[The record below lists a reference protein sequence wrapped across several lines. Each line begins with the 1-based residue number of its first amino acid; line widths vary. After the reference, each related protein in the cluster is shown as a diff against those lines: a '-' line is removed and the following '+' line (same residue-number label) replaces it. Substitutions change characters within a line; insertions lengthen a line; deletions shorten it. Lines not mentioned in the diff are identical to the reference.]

1 MAAANITSMFQYWK
15 NFNLQEL
22 QKELDSTATELA
34 NRQDESDSSR
44 KRLVEQSREF
54 KKNTSEEV
62 RKSVA
67 QLLKSFQGEVDA
79 LSKRSKAAEGAF
91 LSVYKKLIDVPDPVT
106 VLEQTLAYQ
115 KKLQKAQDLEIE
127 NQKLRETLEEYNH
140 EFAEVKNQ
148 EVTIKNLKEK
158 LKEYEGKIEATA
170 QARAKEK
177 EKELQREFADKERQL
192 QETQMTVAVK
202 LGEAEVKV
210 STLQAALDNALSEL
224 FDVKSKFDEKTAAK
238 SDEMEIVM
246 TDLERSN
253 QKVAETEKE
262 IESLKRQLMSANQS
276 LQLADQ
282 MQKAPNVEQ
291 AIDVLTRSSLEIEL
305 AAKEKEIS
313 QLVEDVQRLQATN
326 AKLRDTS
333 SSQLSKLEEQLS
345 ARDTAF
351 RKLEEKLQSQNDYD
365 ETKREL
371 NVIKATEFNSSN
383 GVDQEGTSNKTLEML
398 LLEKNRALQSE
409 NTTLKVANQE
419 INGNGG
425 FAHAQAFAS
434 MVGHQVA
441 AAYNQKGMT
450 SPQNSQI
457 IQPIIVIPP
466 TFNALTPTTQA
477 SHHFHPA
484 LNPQRPLLP
493 NNIPA
498 VRPMFKSSP
507 NSRDSSSQRSTP
519 NESQA
524 SPSSTIA
531 LNHDPID
538 TIEIARKVKD
548 FLLRNG
554 IGQRVFGEYFLG
566 LSQGSVSDILSRPKP
581 WDKLTLKGREP
592 YIKMLHFL
600 TDPQGKTK
608 LKMINAHR
616 KGREASPQYLPPT
629 QLPTYSSGSTEEAV
643 SNILALARQEIDA
656 QKSHEMSIKSEVANG
671 AHCSQASVRAREAL
685 LQCAELAH
693 QQITETPVRSQSN
706 DPSTSPRHSI
716 SGDCEGE
723 SSSGDDSRGLMRV
736 WRRHMLQPLTTEQF
750 RQSQNLNTVDLCQ
763 EVKDIL
769 FKSGISQKVFGELV
783 LGLSQGSVSDLLSR
797 PKEWGRLT
805 PRGREP
811 YIRMKLWLAE
821 ENNIQKLKEDSAK
834 TGIDGNMDEESQI
847 SSPTHCGT
855 LRQQTPPMPVTP
867 PLNPPPSDSPID
879 LQTNQSQ
886 PSTPNPQTESELYD
900 MFSPEPLP
908 DLPPV
913 RDKAATIEYL
923 DTYELARQVKTVLG
937 MHNVGQ
943 RAFGEAVLG
952 LTQGSVSD
960 LLSKPKM
967 WLKLSMKGREPYIR
981 MHMWLND
988 PNGTE
993 MVKNYKPKRRPKRM
1007 LMMPN
1012 SNSPLSKRPR
1022 VLLSPEE
1029 KATLLEVYLQDPYPS
1044 SEAMNRIAQST
1055 NLSVSTVTNWFHNH
1069 RSRLKRGSA
1078 IEDAEVGSY
1087 MDAFVR
1093 SGGYLDGSTSRN
1105 GSIAD
1110 DEVSIPDS
1118 PLPTMVG
1125 KNQHNQLVVYP
1136 MDSNEKALA
1145 VDNMNSRHQTLG
1157 TTSNSAQ
1164 DIDDEPKD
1172 FSMSTIEKLKIKQEK
1187 ADNSATSATE
1197 STTKP
1202 TDIDTQEK
1210 EELVQDEWEF

>member
-1 MAAANITSMFQYWK
+1 MAAANIASMFQYWK

-34 NRQDESDSSR
+34 SRQDESDSSR

-54 KKNTSEEV
+54 KKNTPEEV
-62 RKSVA
+62 RKAVA
-67 QLLKSFQGEVDA
+67 SLLKSFQGEVDA

-91 LSVYKKLIDVPDPVT
+91 LSVYKKLIDVPDPVS
-106 VLEQTLAYQ
+106 VLEHAQALQ
-115 KKLQKAQDLEIE
+115 KKSQKAQDLEIE

-170 QARAKEK
+170 QTRANEK
-177 EKELQREFADKERQL
+177 EKELQRGFADKERQL

-313 QLVEDVQRLQATN
+313 QLVEDVHRLQAAN
-326 AKLRDTS
+326 AKLREQSTS
-333 SSQLSKLEEQLS
+333 QISKLEEQLTASTS
-345 ARDTAF
+345 AF
-351 RKLEEKLQSQNDYD
+351 KKLEDRLQSQSDY
-365 ETKREL
+365 EEMKREL

-409 NTTLKVANQE
+409 NTTLKVANHE

-441 AAYNQKGMT
+441 AAYKHKGMQ

-466 TFNALTPTTQA
+466 TFNPMSPTPQSSA
-477 SHHFHPA
+477 HHFHPS
-484 LNPQRPLLP
+484 LIQQRPLLS
-493 NNIPA
+493 NNVTAP
-498 VRPMFKSSP
+498 VKPMFKTSPSSKESSSP
-507 NSRDSSSQRSTP
+507 RSTP
-519 NESQA
+519 NESPA
-524 SPSSTIA
+524 TPSSTIA
-531 LNHDPID
+531 LNHEPID

-554 IGQRVFGEYFLG
+554 IGQRVYGEYFLG

-629 QLPTYSSGSTEEAV
+629 QLPTYTSGSTEEAV

-656 QKSHEMSIKSEVANG
+656 QKNQEMAIKSEVSANG
-671 AHCSQASVRAREAL
+671 ARCADIRAREAL

-693 QQITETPVRSQSN
+693 QQILETPGKSQNN
-706 DPSTSPRHSI
+706 DPNMSPQNSI
-716 SGDCEGE
+716 SGDGEGE
-723 SSSGDDSRGLMRV
+723 SSSGEDSRGMMRV
-736 WRRHMLQPLTTEQF
+736 WRRHLLQPLTTEQF
-750 RQSQNLNTVDLCQ
+750 RQSQNLDTVDLCQ

-769 FKSGISQKVFGELV
+769 FRSGISQKVFGELV

-811 YIRMKLWLAE
+811 YIRMKLWLVE
-821 ENNIQKLKEDSAK
+821 ENNIQKLKEVSAK
-834 TGIDGNMDEESQI
+834 SGLDDDEPSLP
-847 SSPTHCGT
+847 SPTRSST
-855 LRQQTPPMPVTP
+855 PRQLSPPIRATP
-867 PLNPPPSDSPID
+867 PLHPPPSDSPID
-879 LQTNQSQ
+879 LQTNPSSQ
-886 PSTPNPQTESELYD
+886 PSTPNTETELYD

-923 DTYELARQVKTVLG
+923 DTYELSRQVKTVLG

-988 PNGTE
+988 PNGIDI
-993 MVKNYKPKRRPKRM
+993 VKNYKPKRRPKRM
-1007 LMMPN
+1007 LIMPN

-1022 VLLSPEE
+1022 ILLSPEE
-1029 KATLLEVYLQDPYPS
+1029 KATLLEVYHQDPYPS
-1044 SEAMNRIAQST
+1044 SEAMARIAQST
-1055 NLSVSTVTNWFHNH
+1055 NLSISTVTNWFHNH

-1078 IEDAEVGSY
+1078 MEDVEVGNY
-1087 MDAFVR
+1087 METLVRAGAFVE
-1093 SGGYLDGSTSRN
+1093 GSNSRN
-1105 GSIAD
+1105 GSVAD
-1110 DEVSIPDS
+1110 DDVSVPDS

-1125 KNQHNQLVVYP
+1125 KNHQNQLVIYP
-1136 MDSNEKALA
+1136 MDSNEKAVMLEDINRQQSLNSSSNDEE
-1145 VDNMNSRHQTLG
+1145 DNN
-1157 TTSNSAQ
+1157 
-1164 DIDDEPKD
+1164 EPKD

-1187 ADNSATSATE
+1187 ADNSTVTDTSAKSPETGV
-1197 STTKP
+1197 S
-1202 TDIDTQEK
+1202 EK
-1210 EELVQDEWEF
+1210 DDALSSQGDWEF

>member
-419 INGNGG
+419 IN
-425 FAHAQAFAS
+425 AQYAGLEKNHTTLITTVQEQKQLVTQLERDLAS
-434 MVGHQVA
+434 V
-441 AAYNQKGMT
+441 
-450 SPQNSQI
+450 NSLSS
-457 IQPIIVIPP
+457 
-466 TFNALTPTTQA
+466 FYRGEGEGQA
-477 SHHFHPA
+477 
-484 LNPQRPLLP
+484 Q
-493 NNIPA
+493 
-498 VRPMFKSSP
+498 P
-507 NSRDSSSQRSTP
+507 NS
-519 NESQA
+519 EA
-524 SPSSTIA
+524 EIIA
-531 LNHDPID
+531 
-538 TIEIARKVKD
+538 
-548 FLLRNG
+548 
-554 IGQRVFGEYFLG
+554 
-566 LSQGSVSDILSRPKP
+566 
-581 WDKLTLKGREP
+581 
-592 YIKMLHFL
+592 
-600 TDPQGKTK
+600 
-608 LKMINAHR
+608 
-616 KGREASPQYLPPT
+616 
-629 QLPTYSSGSTEEAV
+629 
-643 SNILALARQEIDA
+643 
-656 QKSHEMSIKSEVANG
+656 
-671 AHCSQASVRAREAL
+671 
-685 LQCAELAH
+685 
-693 QQITETPVRSQSN
+693 
-706 DPSTSPRHSI
+706 
-716 SGDCEGE
+716 
-723 SSSGDDSRGLMRV
+723 
-736 WRRHMLQPLTTEQF
+736 
-750 RQSQNLNTVDLCQ
+750 
-763 EVKDIL
+763 
-769 FKSGISQKVFGELV
+769 
-783 LGLSQGSVSDLLSR
+783 
-797 PKEWGRLT
+797 
-805 PRGREP
+805 
-811 YIRMKLWLAE
+811 
-821 ENNIQKLKEDSAK
+821 
-834 TGIDGNMDEESQI
+834 
-847 SSPTHCGT
+847 
-855 LRQQTPPMPVTP
+855 
-867 PLNPPPSDSPID
+867 
-879 LQTNQSQ
+879 
-886 PSTPNPQTESELYD
+886 
-900 MFSPEPLP
+900 
-908 DLPPV
+908 
-913 RDKAATIEYL
+913 
-923 DTYELARQVKTVLG
+923 
-937 MHNVGQ
+937 
-943 RAFGEAVLG
+943 
-952 LTQGSVSD
+952 
-960 LLSKPKM
+960 
-967 WLKLSMKGREPYIR
+967 
-981 MHMWLND
+981 
-988 PNGTE
+988 E
-993 MVKNYKPKRRPKRM
+993 MVKNSAPVLPVSHTVQEVGAVDSLLPIVSSQRERFRIRNQELEGENQQQQKQVSMLQNEVDTLRSDNVKLYEKIKFLQSYPTSKPSAKYDETESRY
-1007 LMMPN
+1007 
-1012 SNSPLSKRPR
+1012 SSQY
-1022 VLLSPEE
+1022 EE
-1029 KATLLEVYLQDPYPS
+1029 RLDPFSAFGKKERQRKYMNLTPYDKATLGMGRFILSNKVARTIAFFYTVFLHCLVFLVLYYLAY
-1044 SEAMNRIAQST
+1044 
-1055 NLSVSTVTNWFHNH
+1055 
-1069 RSRLKRGSA
+1069 
-1078 IEDAEVGSY
+1078 
-1087 MDAFVR
+1087 
-1093 SGGYLDGSTSRN
+1093 
-1105 GSIAD
+1105 
-1110 DEVSIPDS
+1110 
-1118 PLPTMVG
+1118 
-1125 KNQHNQLVVYP
+1125 
-1136 MDSNEKALA
+1136 
-1145 VDNMNSRHQTLG
+1145 
-1157 TTSNSAQ
+1157 
-1164 DIDDEPKD
+1164 
-1172 FSMSTIEKLKIKQEK
+1172 
-1187 ADNSATSATE
+1187 TSACKRDMASE
-1197 STTKP
+1197 C
-1202 TDIDTQEK
+1202 
-1210 EELVQDEWEF
+1210 VQK